1 MPTAVNDSRPVAR
14 ALRRLQFATI
24 VPLAVLVVL
33 YAAGVPLGKPG
44 TFTYLYAQLVG
55 ERALNALCVLPCAAL
70 AGWAAYRL
78 ALSPKKGA
86 LVSWLI
92 LIMAGAGLA
101 VWCHVGVPMYQ
112 VQHVFNL
119 ASPSHDG
126 AFIWEADRT
135 DDLPAYFRN
144 FPGYLSTPEPRWGG
158 TRVISNPPGT
168 TALAY
173 LMRRTHET
181 WPSLA
186 RQLAPDLPESA
197 RRNLHM
203 AVLFSYLLSMLF
215 FLAVLP
221 WALWARSA
229 LTAAG
234 AAAFVICALF
244 SPMTILFTPGKD
256 AAQMASVGLLV
267 WLTLAAW
274 KRRSV
279 VLASAAG
286 AAALLGTMF
295 SLVHL
300 WVALILMLATGWR
313 ALCSDGRAV
322 RRWLLLVLAASVTFG
337 FLCLC
342 LWSTTGIDVA
352 GILRAVVAGQAEV
365 TRGPGAM
372 PLAWQALGMPLFLLF
387 AGPALW
393 FCALSSIG
401 CGERLHDEPARL
413 GRSLFLITALVM
425 IATVGFTNIETPRL
439 WLPFSALLMVGACL
453 QMPLFRDAAT
463 TRATTGRAW
472 LLGWL
477 VFAQVAGSVAPWIFM
492 DMREAESRLIE
503 INGNPRYF
511 W

>member
-1 MPTAVNDSRPVAR
+1 MPTAVNDFRPVAR
-14 ALRRLQFATI
+14 DLRRLQFATI
-24 VPLAVLVVL
+24 VPFAALAGL
-33 YAAGVPLGKPG
+33 YLARVPLGKPG
-44 TFTYLYAQLVG
+44 KFTYLYAQLVG
-55 ERALNALCVLPCAAL
+55 ERALNALYVLPCAAL
-70 AGWAAYRL
+70 AGWAVYRL

-92 LIMAGAGLA
+92 LMMAGAGLA

-135 DDLPAYFRN
+135 DDLGAYLRN
-144 FPGYLSTPEPRWGG
+144 FPAYLSTPAPRWGG

-168 TALAY
+168 TLLAY
-173 LMRRTHET
+173 QARRMHEA
-181 WPSLA
+181 WPNLA

-215 FLAVLP
+215 FLAALP

-229 LTAAG
+229 LSAAG
-234 AAAFVICALF
+234 AAVFVICTLF

-256 AAQMASVGLLV
+256 TAQMASVGLLV

-274 KRRSV
+274 NRRSI
-279 VLASAAG
+279 VLASASG

-300 WVALILMLATGWR
+300 WVGLILILATGWR
-313 ALCSDGRAV
+313 ALRSDGRSI
-322 RRWLLLVLAASVTFG
+322 RRWLLLVLAASATFG
-337 FLCLC
+337 SLCLC
-342 LWSTTGIDVA
+342 LWSTAGIDVY

-372 PLAWQALGMPLFLLF
+372 PLAWQALGIPLFLLF

-393 FCALSSIG
+393 FCALSSMG

-413 GRSLFLITALVM
+413 GRSLILITVTVM
-425 IATVGFTNIETPRL
+425 MATVGFTNIETPRL
-439 WLPFSALLMVGACL
+439 WLPFGALLMVGASL
-453 QMPLFRDAAT
+453 QMPAFRDAT
-463 TRATTGRAW
+463 SPRAGTGRAW

-477 VFAQVAGSVAPWIFM
+477 VFAQVAGSVAPWICM